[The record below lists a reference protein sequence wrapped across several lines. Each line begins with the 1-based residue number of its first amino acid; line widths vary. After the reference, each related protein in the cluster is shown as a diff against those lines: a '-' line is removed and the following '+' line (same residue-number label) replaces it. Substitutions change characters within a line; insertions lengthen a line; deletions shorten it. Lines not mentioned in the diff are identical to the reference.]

1 MWTDLS
7 MLLGHPLAERGGE
20 RAKCKAEVVAGI
32 LDEGSVIF
40 NVQSNMHNINCN
52 AFDDL
57 TRILAQVK
65 LLFRKFLGE
74 YDIGCNG
81 FDDFTCGFTLVRVR
95 E

>member
-1 MWTDLS
+1 MWADLS

-40 NVQSNMHNINCN
+40 NVQSNMHNIDRN
-52 AFDDL
+52 AFD
-57 TRILAQVK
+57 
-65 LLFRKFLGE
+65 
-74 YDIGCNG
+74 IGCIA
-81 FDDFTCGFTLVRVR
+81 FDELTCGFTLVRVR

>member
-1 MWTDLS
+1 

-40 NVQSNMHNINCN
+40 NVQSNMHNIDRN
-52 AFDDL
+52 AFD
-57 TRILAQVK
+57 
-65 LLFRKFLGE
+65 
-74 YDIGCNG
+74 IGCVAL
-81 FDDFTCGFTLVRVR
+81 DELTCGFTLVSVR